1 MSPEMS
7 VHAASCQQRPKILL
21 VEDEMPVR
29 EMLSRVLYRQGY
41 ELLVAADGA
50 EAVALRD
57 EDVTTIDLL
66 ISDLIMPG
74 PNGAD
79 VARTLRQRA
88 PHLNVL
94 FMSGCGDHPV
104 LHRVLSGGEK
114 FIGKPF
120 SLAQFKQVVDR
131 ALIGQ
136 AES

>member
-1 MSPEMS
+1 MSMQARSYQP
-7 VHAASCQQRPKILL
+7 RPRILL

-29 EMLSRVLYRQGY
+29 EMLSRVLCRQGY
-41 ELLVAADGA
+41 ELLVAANGA
-50 EAVALRD
+50 EAVALCDDHVR
-57 EDVTTIDLL
+57 TIDLL

-74 PNGAD
+74 ANGAE
-79 VARTLRQRA
+79 VARSLRRRA

-104 LHRVLSGGEK
+104 LHRVLNGGEK

-120 SLAQFKQVVDR
+120 SLAHFKQVVDR

>member
-1 MSPEMS
+1 MSLQ
-7 VHAASCQQRPKILL
+7 AGTCQQPPRILL

-29 EMLSRVLYRQGY
+29 EMLSRVLCRQGY
-41 ELLVAADGA
+41 ELLVAANGA

-57 EDVTTIDLL
+57 EDVSTIDLL

-74 PNGAD
+74 AE
-79 VARTLRQRA
+79 VARSLRQRA

-120 SLAQFKQVVDR
+120 SLSQFTQVVDR
-131 ALIGQ
+131 ALVGQ

>member
-1 MSPEMS
+1 MSLQ
-7 VHAASCQQRPKILL
+7 AGTCQQPPRILL

-29 EMLSRVLYRQGY
+29 EMLSRVLCRQGY
-41 ELLVAADGA
+41 ELLVAANGA

-57 EDVTTIDLL
+57 EDVSTIDLL

-74 PNGAD
+74 ANGAE
-79 VARTLRQRA
+79 VARSLRRRA

-120 SLAQFKQVVDR
+120 SLSQFTQVVDR
-131 ALIGQ
+131 ALVGQ